1 MRDFAR
7 IKELIEVFYKSNINE
22 LYDVVIEFIEHLYRD
37 SLDDGLPLLNI
48 IETELSQ
55 SEFDFVFDNRGIEY
69 ELLHMTYSDIA
80 GDYYIVRY
88 YDDDDNDD
96 DDTYYLLLS
105 VKTTSKHNP
114 IKLVLL
120 DLNSLE
126 ENYRFDLKEF
136 RVFI

>member
-1 MRDFAR
+1 MRDLAR
-7 IKELIEVFYKSNINE
+7 IKELIEVFYKSNIDE
-22 LYDVVIEFIEHLYRD
+22 LCDVVREFIEYLYRN
-37 SLDDGLPLLNI
+37 SLDDELPLLNS

-55 SEFDFVFDNRGIEY
+55 SELDFVFDNRGIEY

-88 YDDDDNDD
+88 YDDDDNDN
-96 DDTYYLLLS
+96 TYYLLLS

-114 IKLVLL
+114 TKLVLL

-126 ENYRFDLKEF
+126 ENYRFDLEEF